1 MHPSLRPGLP
11 RAAGSRA
18 AQRLRSAAFGL
29 LQHTRAA
36 LRLPTIPSALVSI
49 PRTLVIAAALL
60 ATSPIARAQYPGH
73 IDTSKPAKGSTLR
86 AVAVL
91 EWTGPP
97 GKPSA
102 SRLIPITIFDGDHLH
117 DGTLYL
123 SQPAP
128 LALQSGN
135 EYELQLAG
143 RPIGLYDL
151 HSAGHSQLGDLDSWL
166 GYGVWKPLPKP
177 APPAFNSSGL
187 TVTGLNEDEPVLL
200 RKHPKGSDADHS
212 AATGNSASG
221 KTAPGGTGPV
231 DPDRPTLRR
240 SSEGS
245 SGQAT
250 QPAAASQPGG
260 SGPGGTGPVDP
271 DRPTL
276 HHLPPAPTTPAT
288 GDGPLRETGLNSPD
302 PNRPRLTYG
311 KPKSLATASLEL
323 KGNPPQMQQMI
334 AVSDPTASISHPWNY
349 SWPSPFDQ
357 ANARRALEAIARAAL
372 TPAPAPSPATKT
384 SKSAP
389 SAGHLVTPLTPPA
402 RLGKESFRSFE
413 LEYGA
418 APTMV
423 FSASTP
429 PADSTSLDAN
439 GQPIAAPPQ
448 RFVTLIAQPDLYGN
462 PIVLQKTVTDAAH
475 LDETP
480 RLRLID
486 AVDALGNNRAELLFE
501 RIGDHER
508 NFALYSV
515 INGSMQRIFT
525 TVPLP

>member
-1 MHPSLRPGLP
+1 MR
-11 RAAGSRA
+11 
-18 AQRLRSAAFGL
+18 
-29 LQHTRAA
+29 
-36 LRLPTIPSALVSI
+36 
-49 PRTLVIAAALL
+49 RTLASVGLAVLFALTP
-60 ATSPIARAQYPGH
+60 AARAQYPGR
-73 IDTSKPAKGSTLR
+73 IDTTQAKKGSTLR

-91 EWTGPP
+91 EWTGTA
-97 GKPSA
+97 GKPTA
-102 SRLIPITIFDGDHLH
+102 SRLIPIAVFDGDRLH

-123 SQPAP
+123 SQPEP
-128 LALQSGN
+128 LALESGT
-135 EYELQLAG
+135 EYELQSSG
-143 RPIGLYDL
+143 KPVGVFDIF
-151 HSAGHSQLGDLDSWL
+151 SAGHNQLGDLDSWL
-166 GYGVWKPLPKP
+166 GYGAWNPLPKP

>member
-1 MHPSLRPGLP
+1 MP
-11 RAAGSRA
+11 
-18 AQRLRSAAFGL
+18 
-29 LQHTRAA
+29 AA
-36 LRLPTIPSALVSI
+36 LFVASLTLPLALF
-49 PRTLVIAAALL
+49 
-60 ATSPIARAQYPGH
+60 AQYPGR
-73 IDTSKPAKGSTLR
+73 IDTTKPSKGSTLR

-91 EWTGPP
+91 EWTGTP

-102 SRLIPITIFDGDHLH
+102 SRLIPVSVFDGDRLH

-123 SQPAP
+123 SQPEP
-128 LALQSGN
+128 LALESGT
-135 EYELQLAG
+135 EYELQSTG
-143 RPIGLYDL
+143 KPVGIFDIF
-151 HSAGHSQLGDLDSWL
+151 SAGHNQLGDVDSWL
-166 GYGVWKPLPKP
+166 GYGAWKPMPKP

-200 RKHPKGSDADHS
+200 RKHPKGAETAS
-212 AATGNSASG
+212 ASATGNAAAS
-221 KTAPGGTGPV
+221 KTATGGTGPV

-240 SSEGS
+240 SSQASGS

-250 QPAAASQPGG
+250 QPAATSQPGG
-260 SGPGGTGPVDP
+260 SGPVDP

-311 KPKSLATASLEL
+311 KPKNLAAAALEL
-323 KGNPPQMQQMI
+323 KGNPPQMQQI
-334 AVSDPTASISHPWNY
+334 VAVSDPTASMPHPWTY
-349 SWPSPFDQ
+349 SWPSSFDQ

-372 TPAPAPSPATKT
+372 TPKAAPAPTPAAKT
-384 SKSAP
+384 AKSAHP
-389 SAGHLVTPLTPPA
+389 NSTGHLVTPLTPPV
-402 RLGKESFRSFE
+402 RLGQESFRSFE

-429 PADSTSLDAN
+429 PADSPTLDAN
-439 GQPIAAPPQ
+439 GQPTAEPPQ
-448 RFVTLIAQPDLYGN
+448 RFVTLVAQPDLYGN
-462 PIVLQKTVTDAAH
+462 PIVLKKNVTDAAH

-480 RLRLID
+480 RLRLVD
-486 AVDALGNNRAELLFE
+486 AVDAMGNNRAELLFE
-501 RIGDHER
+501 RIGDHR
-508 NFALYSV
+508 RTFALYSV